1 MSQRK
6 KHIWSWGKVFH
17 NFIGWVESA
26 NGKNSW
32 VTSLSYHHCAR
43 DRAPKVLINY
53 AAIDL

>member
-32 VTSLSYHHCAR
+32 VASLSYAR
-43 DRAPKVLINY
+43 NRAPKVLINY
-53 AAIDL
+53 AALDL